1 MLGCRIAASL
11 LLAVLTSGT
20 AFAQAQPLEYYSQR
34 IQSVSRVLVE
44 TVRPTLDERARKVL
58 DEIEFQ
64 APLSWETNAEARR
77 AFGHRR
83 IVEFNAGFLAGRLR
97 GLDLRDALQLANRVG
112 ALSTRR
118 AGGLAGLPRIRFAHP

>member
-1 MLGCRIAASL
+1 MGCRIAASL

-64 APLSWETNAEARR
+64 APLSWETNA
-77 AFGHRR
+77 
-83 IVEFNAGFLAGRLR
+83 
-97 GLDLRDALQLANRVG
+97 
-112 ALSTRR
+112 
-118 AGGLAGLPRIRFAHP
+118 